1 MAELSDNHQQL
12 GNDKAAVLRIDNYS
26 GGDLLIENFT
36 IGKSEAWCLYGDN
49 DSGLSSLVE
58 LLADETALAGEIAI
72 TGRPAVISFA
82 GQQELFEEEIRKDES
97 DYLDRVDPGT
107 PARSFIGDVEAHG
120 RLIDAFAFRHC
131 LEKGYRQLSSGE
143 SRKLLIIASLS
154 HHTDLLIIE
163 NPYDGLDEASCRE
176 LDRILKTLPAQG
188 YAVLVTVNNPGD
200 IPSWCNH
207 LGVMHLGKMVHQG
220 QRSEVLP
227 RIGKDG
233 PTRTAAFKADTL
245 HAVREPDDA
254 ELVHLRDG
262 FARYGDTLIF
272 SDLHLRMAEGQHTL
286 ITGPNGC
293 GKSTLLQIIT
303 GDNQNCYANSLDI
316 FGRKRGSGE
325 SIWELK
331 KQMGIVSPDLHR
343 NYYIPGSALQVVLSG
358 YFDSIGIYTHFS
370 SKQKDEALRWL
381 AMIGMSDRAQRSF
394 RSLSFAHQRL
404 CLIARALIK
413 MPRLLVLD
421 EPTQGLDH
429 HNRTALLDFLETV
442 CENRISTLIYASH
455 RRDEF
460 RSFFRQHI
468 DFSKR

>member
-1 MAELSDNHQQL
+1 MAESIDNHRRL
-12 GNDKAAVLRIDNYS
+12 RNDKAAVLRIDNYT
-26 GGDLLIENFT
+26 GEDLQIKTFT
-36 IGKSEAWCLYGDN
+36 VGESEAWCLYGDN

-58 LLADETALAGEIAI
+58 LLADETTRAEEIAI
-72 TGRPAVISFA
+72 TGHPAVISFA

-97 DYLDRVDPGT
+97 DYLDHVDPGT
-107 PARSFIGDVEAHG
+107 PARSFIGDIEAH
-120 RLIDAFAFRHC
+120 RHLIDAFGFRHC
-131 LEKGYRQLSSGE
+131 LERGYRQLSSGE
-143 SRKLLIIASLS
+143 SRKLLIITSLS
-154 HHTDLLIIE
+154 HKTDLLIIE

-176 LDRILKTLPAQG
+176 LDCILETLPSQG
-188 YAVLVTVNNPGD
+188 YAVLVTANNPGD
-200 IPSWCNH
+200 IPPWCTY
-207 LGVMHLGKMVHQG
+207 LGVMRLGKIVHQG
-220 QRSEVLP
+220 LRSE
-227 RIGKDG
+227 IM
-233 PTRTAAFKADTL
+233 PTIEKVAPDRTATFKTDTL
-245 HAVREPDDA
+245 CTARQQHDA
-254 ELVHLRDG
+254 ELVRLRDG

-272 SDLHLRMAEGQHTL
+272 SGLHLRVVEGQHTL
-286 ITGPNGC
+286 VTGPNGC

-358 YFDSIGIYTHFS
+358 FFDSIGIYTHFS
-370 SKQKDEALRWL
+370 SKQKTEALRWL
-381 AMIGMSDRAQRSF
+381 EMIGMSDRAQRPF
-394 RSLSFAHQRL
+394 RTLSFAQQRL

-413 MPRLLVLD
+413 MPRLLILD

-442 CENRISTLIYASH
+442 CEKRISTLIYASH